1 MSQNNL
7 KQKDQ
12 KNRRHAARMPRW
24 QALSTHIIFALCATS
39 GVLYLLAHEFN
50 FALFS
55 IENHSMLALHGVAA
69 YLFVMLFGALVPN
82 HIKSGWNNKRNR
94 TSGAL
99 MVLVI
104 GLLLISG
111 LFLYYAA
118 DTRDAAL
125 WVHWIIGCG
134 LVLLFPLHY
143 ILGRRASY
151 LARKQQKIDTSKLSH
166 HIVNR

>member
-1 MSQNNL
+1 
-7 KQKDQ
+7 
-12 KNRRHAARMPRW
+12 MPHW
-24 QALSTHIIFALCATS
+24 QALSTHIIFVLCAIS

-50 FALFS
+50 LALFS
-55 IENHSMLALHGVAA
+55 IESHSMLALHGVAA
-69 YLFVMLFGALVPN
+69 YFFVMLFGALVPN

-94 TSGAL
+94 ISGTL
-99 MVLVI
+99 TVLVM

-111 LFLYYAA
+111 LLLYYGA

-143 ILGRRASY
+143 ILGRRSSY

-166 HIVNR
+166 HIANR